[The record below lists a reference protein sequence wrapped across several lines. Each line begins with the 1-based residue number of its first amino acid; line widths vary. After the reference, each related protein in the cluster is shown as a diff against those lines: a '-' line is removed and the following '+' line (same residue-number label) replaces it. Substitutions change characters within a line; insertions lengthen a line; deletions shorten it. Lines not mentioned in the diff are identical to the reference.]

1 MKCESALL
9 QHPKI
14 TLISLSGMKT
24 GLTCQSL
31 LLLFGLVPVA
41 DDVEGRQHEE
51 DGAEELE
58 THRSVERRLAA
69 KNK

>member
-1 MKCESALL
+1 M
-9 QHPKI
+9 
-14 TLISLSGMKT
+14 TGMKT

-58 THRSVERRLAA
+58 AHRSVERRLAA
-69 KNK
+69 KSNIF

>member
-1 MKCESALL
+1 
-9 QHPKI
+9 
-14 TLISLSGMKT
+14 MKT

-51 DGAEELE
+51 DGAQELE
-58 THRSVERRLAA
+58 AHRSVERRLAA
-69 KNK
+69 KITSLKTKI